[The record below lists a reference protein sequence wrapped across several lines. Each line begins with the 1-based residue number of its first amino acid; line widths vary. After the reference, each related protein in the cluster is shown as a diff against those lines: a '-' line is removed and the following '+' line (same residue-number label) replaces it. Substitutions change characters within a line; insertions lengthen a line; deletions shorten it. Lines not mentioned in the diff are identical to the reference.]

1 MTTLTSDQTAA
12 EAYIKDFIGT
22 PFNLDNI
29 DTYLCTLKG
38 CAGTGK
44 TTLTKRV
51 VKMVRSAGRQVLCV
65 APTHKARKVLDKI
78 INTSSF
84 LRMPT
89 TTLASMLGKIRA
101 HGYVGAQNYKKG
113 LDTKIGMYDFFI
125 VDEIS
130 MATTAD
136 YEDIVKLAKLYEKK
150 VLFVGDHL
158 QIPNPAQPYVASDST
173 SRYFIK
179 QINPA
184 FVIPHQLE
192 LRQIVRTKEGNPLL
206 SLLDVVRNAV
216 GTDFNIIDLVTTATE
231 PEKDQPGYYL
241 QDPEQFL
248 SSIKSHS
255 KSFKDGQFRIVCYT
269 NQSVKQYN
277 KLIRTSHGYQEQIVE
292 GELLTGYNNVGP
304 IGNLTIENGQDYT
317 VTGIKQVNNYTVTSP
332 DRTYQDLTGKVVT
345 IYDGNS
351 SSNIFMLDLEEEENG
366 PVLETL
372 VKLADKVNSIG
383 STKADYI
390 RYITMKT
397 QIVFMDDIYRY
408 NGNIYTGDE
417 FKNVHPLLFTK
428 TTVAIEP
435 GEIAERISQQY
446 PKIIAQR
453 LKDNKEI
460 YASEA
465 LSDMFQVIEK
475 DISYGYAIT
484 AHKSQGSTYHTVFM
498 DEQDFNT
505 LRDHWS
511 VRHKAT
517 IRTERDQLKYV
528 ALSRAS
534 MTCYLKYA

>member
-1 MTTLTSDQTAA
+1 
-12 EAYIKDFIGT
+12 
-22 PFNLDNI
+22 
-29 DTYLCTLKG
+29 
-38 CAGTGK
+38 
-44 TTLTKRV
+44 
-51 VKMVRSAGRQVLCV
+51 
-65 APTHKARKVLDKI
+65 
-78 INTSSF
+78 
-84 LRMPT
+84 
-89 TTLASMLGKIRA
+89 
-101 HGYVGAQNYKKG
+101 
-113 LDTKIGMYDFFI
+113 
-125 VDEIS
+125 
-130 MATTAD
+130 
-136 YEDIVKLAKLYEKK
+136 
-150 VLFVGDHL
+150 
-158 QIPNPAQPYVASDST
+158 
-173 SRYFIK
+173 
-179 QINPA
+179 
-184 FVIPHQLE
+184 
-192 LRQIVRTKEGNPLL
+192 
-206 SLLDVVRNAV
+206 
-216 GTDFNIIDLVTTATE
+216 
-231 PEKDQPGYYL
+231 
-241 QDPEQFL
+241 
-248 SSIKSHS
+248 
-255 KSFKDGQFRIVCYT
+255 VCYT

-277 KLIRTSHGYQEQIVE
+277 KLIRTSLGYQEQIVE

-317 VTGIKQVNNYTVTSP
+317 VNSIKQVNDYTVTSP
-332 DRTYQDLTGKVVT
+332 DRTYQGLTGKVVT
-345 IYDGNS
+345 IHDGNS
-351 SSNIFMLDLEEEENG
+351 LSNIFMLDLEEEENG

-511 VRHKAT
+511 TRHKAT

-534 MTCYLKYA
+534 TSCYLKYTS